1 MIAIKTLCAQCAMG
15 CGVRAM
21 TGLGED
27 DARRVVIEGDRI
39 HPANMG
45 WLCPIGEALAVN
57 TGLDGRLLH
66 PLLARKRV
74 GRERAIA
81 HAARRLSDIIA
92 QHGPFSVALH
102 VAGNL
107 TTEDYF
113 AANKLMKGFIGSAH
127 IHVPWHD
134 ISTRTQIAAF
144 GEDVMPASG
153 EDVDGADLILAIGAG
168 VLRRH
173 PMLARRAAAARE
185 ERGAQLVIVDPD
197 PNARLLPADFH
208 LAPVP
213 GSVSTLLGGL
223 LLRLHDAQLLDR
235 AFLAQHVTVPDGYWE
250 ALRPGH
256 DIWSVSGITGLPIG
270 TIREFQD
277 LFAGAPRTVTI
288 SDPDAGEGDAP
299 TAAAILA
306 LHLAMGRIGQPGAAP
321 FSLPGA
327 PNAMG
332 AREVGCIATAL
343 AAHRDFSA
351 DALASVS
358 RFWSSHNVVTAPG
371 LSGDALR
378 QAISDGVVKA
388 FIMLGDA
395 PATLLDAMPDHRPFT
410 LFAGDRL
417 DPARADRIDLALP
430 MPGPLEREG
439 TITSADRLISRQRRV
454 FALPGEARP
463 GWWFMTH
470 IARAMGWRDAF
481 HYEQAADIYR
491 EHARLSVYQGE
502 GRLLNLR
509 RHAPL
514 SNPAYQELTPWR
526 WGEVPFDGGHFPTS
540 DGRARLVRFWDH
552 ASALAAIA

>member
-1 MIAIKTLCAQCAMG
+1 MTAIKTLCGRCAMG

-21 TGLGED
+21 AGLSDD
-27 DARRVVIEGDRI
+27 DARGVFIEGDRI
-39 HPANMG
+39 HPTNMG
-45 WLCPIGEALAVN
+45 WLCPAGEALAAD

-66 PLLARKRV
+66 PLLAGKRV
-74 GRERAIA
+74 GRDRAIA

-92 QHGPFSVALH
+92 QHGPASVALH
-102 VAGNL
+102 VAGDL
-107 TTEDYF
+107 PTEDYF

-127 IHVPWHD
+127 IDVPWHN
-134 ISTRTQIAAF
+134 IATRAQIAAF

-153 EDVDGADLILAIGAG
+153 EDVDGAELILAIGAG
-168 VLRRH
+168 ALRRH
-173 PMLARRAAAARE
+173 PVLTHRVAMARE

-197 PNARLLPADFH
+197 PSARLLPADLH
-208 LAPVP
+208 LAPAS
-213 GSVSTLLGGL
+213 GSVATLLGGL
-223 LLRLHDAQLLDR
+223 LLHLHDADLLDR
-235 AFLAQHVTVPDGYWE
+235 SFVAKNVAVPDGYWE

-256 DIWSVSGITGLPIG
+256 DLWSVAGMTGLPIAA
-270 TIREFQD
+270 IREFQE
-277 LFAGAPRTVTI
+277 LSARAPRMVTMF
-288 SDPDAGEGDAP
+288 DPDVGDGDAR
-299 TAAAILA
+299 AAEAILA
-306 LHLAMGRIGQPGAAP
+306 LHLVTGRIGQPGAAP
-321 FSLPGA
+321 FALPGA

-358 RFWSSHNVVTAPG
+358 RFWSTDRVAVTPG

-378 QAISDGVVKA
+378 EAIGDGLIKVLL
-388 FIMLGDA
+388 MLGDA
-395 PATLLDAMPDHRPFT
+395 PAALLDAFPDNRPFT

-417 DPARADRIDLALP
+417 DPAMADRIDLAIP
-430 MPGPLEREG
+430 MPGLLERDG
-439 TITSADRLISRQRRV
+439 TITGADRLISRQRSV

-463 GWWFMTH
+463 GWWIVTQ
-470 IARAMGWRDAF
+470 IARAMGWHDAF
-481 HYEQAADIYR
+481 HYERAADIYR
-491 EHARLSVYQGE
+491 EHARLSVYQGA

-540 DGRARLVRFWDH
+540 DGRARLLRFWD
-552 ASALAAIA
+552 

>member
-1 MIAIKTLCAQCAMG
+1 MTAIKTLCGRCAMG

-21 TGLGED
+21 TGLSED
-27 DARRVVIEGDRI
+27 DARRVFIEGDRI
-39 HPANMG
+39 HPTNMG
-45 WLCPIGEALAVN
+45 WLCPAGETLAAD

-66 PLLARKRV
+66 PLLAGKRV
-74 GRERAIA
+74 SQDRAIA

-92 QHGPFSVALH
+92 QHGPTSVALH
-102 VAGNL
+102 VAGDL
-107 TTEDYF
+107 PTEDYF

-127 IHVPWHD
+127 IDVPWHD

-144 GEDVMPASG
+144 GEDMMPASA

-173 PMLARRAAAARE
+173 PMLARRVASARE

-197 PNARLLPADFH
+197 PDARLLPADHH
-208 LAPVP
+208 LAPAP
-213 GSVSTLLGGL
+213 GSVAALLGGL
-223 LLRLHDAQLLDR
+223 LLRLHDAELVDR

-256 DIWSVSGITGLPIG
+256 DLWSVSGITDLPIRK
-270 TIREFQD
+270 IREFQD
-277 LFAGAPRTVTI
+277 IIASAPRTVTI
-288 SDPDAGEGDAP
+288 FDPDAGEGDAP
-299 TAAAILA
+299 AAAAILA

-321 FSLPGA
+321 FALPGA

-332 AREVGCIATAL
+332 AREVGCIATVL

-358 RFWSSHNVVTAPG
+358 RFWSTHKVVAAPG
-371 LSGDALR
+371 LSGHALR
-378 QAISDGVVKA
+378 QAIGDGAIKA
-388 FIMLGDA
+388 LLMLGNAPDA
-395 PATLLDAMPDHRPFT
+395 LLDAMPDQRPFT

-417 DPARADRIDLALP
+417 DPAMADRIDLAMP

-439 TITSADRLISRQRRV
+439 TITGADRLISRQRPV

-463 GWWFMTH
+463 GWWIVTR
-470 IARAMGWRDAF
+470 IGRAMGWHDAF
-481 HYEQAADIYR
+481 HYERSADIYR

-502 GRLLNLR
+502 GRLFDLR

-514 SNPAYQELTPWR
+514 SNPAYHELTPWR
-526 WGEVPFDGGHFPTS
+526 WGEVPFHGGHFPTS
-540 DGRARLVRFWDH
+540 DGRARLARFWD
-552 ASALAAIA
+552 